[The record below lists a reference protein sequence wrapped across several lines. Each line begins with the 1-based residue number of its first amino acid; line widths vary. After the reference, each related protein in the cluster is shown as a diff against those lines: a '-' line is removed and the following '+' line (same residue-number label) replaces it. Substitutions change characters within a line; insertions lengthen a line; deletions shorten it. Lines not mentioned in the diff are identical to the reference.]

1 MNHQAQKYTQN
12 LKITGTL
19 HNEWKRNNLLGDFQ
33 FFLEVFN
40 GPIYRRKTKT
50 SLGSEVFLHR
60 NNDIWR
66 IGPNYDG
73 HGAGNCWL
81 FIKSKASE
89 PLYILDD
96 QKETKENWHEHKS
109 GVSGSRWFSVKNL
122 KIRDANH
129 VEKSKPN
136 KQRIIQPMP
145 KPPMNKN
152 DGCSEE
158 PIKYATPRCLR
169 GIRRGNGRPFHDTA
183 NKKYVFT
190 RNTIY

>member
-1 MNHQAQKYTQN
+1 MHHQARQNDKYLRQNIEPEQLEIVSTHKYTQN

-19 HNEWKRNNLLGDFQ
+19 HNEWKRNNLLGHFQ

-50 SLGSEVFLHR
+50 SLGSEVFLYR
-60 NNDIWR
+60 KNNIWR

-73 HGAGNCWL
+73 AENCWL

-122 KIRDANH
+122 KIRDANY

-136 KQRIIQPMP
+136 KQRLIQPMP

-169 GIRRGNGRPFHDTA
+169 GIRR
-183 NKKYVFT
+183 
-190 RNTIY
+190 